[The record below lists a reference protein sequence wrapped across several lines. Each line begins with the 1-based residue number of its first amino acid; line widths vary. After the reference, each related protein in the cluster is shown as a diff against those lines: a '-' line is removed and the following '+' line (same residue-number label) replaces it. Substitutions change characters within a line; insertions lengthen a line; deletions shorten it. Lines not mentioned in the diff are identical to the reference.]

1 MREWHSQN
9 PSRHRIRRGEKTQY
23 FIPFFA
29 VGDNSITIGIT
40 PLALEH
46 TATVAI
52 NDFLVS
58 GRETNLGF
66 LPLDNH
72 PDFTLVSTNCD
83 IRTALLDQLRRRCGA
98 PEVLGPT
105 SKGM

>member
-1 MREWHSQN
+1 MVRGWQSVVRAQLTYTHHSALGQLV
-9 PSRHRIRRGEKTQY
+9 PHDLS
-23 FIPFFA
+23 
-29 VGDNSITIGIT
+29 SITIGIT

-66 LPLDNH
+66 LPLDNY
-72 PDFTLVSTNCD
+72 PDLTLVSTNCD